1 MGRDCIQRWSWRMAM
16 RRLARGRRPTSSF
29 VFGQRSSVP
38 TRGIV
43 FFLMLSL
50 IKVSAFRPGLVTRQ
64 CRVVKAPYGLVI
76 SPTTPFSATSSTV
89 DFHASTA
96 PLQLTA
102 TYECLFDIQVP
113 EGRCVGLTLPDI
125 PEDHPDALVGDR
137 ILESS
142 STNTNQIHHSV
153 GSHNCNNHE
162 VPHQR
167 HWIYSHLHADEIRY
181 GLQLSRPTQA
191 SFWMGR
197 LALRQALSSSSSPCT
212 AVSTRSILKDS
223 HGRPQLPP
231 GFLGSISH
239 KGRTGVALVAP
250 APVPSGD
257 HSLSSS
263 SSSSTTAVHRPCL
276 GIGVDIE
283 ESKPKRRSIARK
295 VLTPNEQKSLGQL
308 PVRMLRL
315 AQRNRAVGLR
325 R

>member
-1 MGRDCIQRWSWRMAM
+1 MGRDFVQRLSWRKAM
-16 RRLARGRRPTSSF
+16 RHLALGRRLTSSSY
-29 VFGQRSSVP
+29 VVGHRCSVDS
-38 TRGIV
+38 RGIL
-43 FFLMLSL
+43 FFLMLFSL
-50 IKVSAFRPGLVTRQ
+50 NVSAFRPGLVTRQ
-64 CRVVKAPYGLVI
+64 CRNIKAPFGLVI
-76 SPTTPFSATSSTV
+76 SSTTPFSATSSTA
-89 DFHASTA
+89 DLYASTA

-113 EGRCVGLTLPDI
+113 EGRCVGLTLPDL
-125 PEDHPDALVGDR
+125 PDDHPDALVGDR

-142 STNTNQIHHSV
+142 GSSSSSSTN
-153 GSHNCNNHE
+153 GSIYYSHE
-162 VPHQR
+162 EPQQR

-197 LALRQALSSSSSPCT
+197 LALRKALSSSSTPCT

-231 GFLGSISH
+231 GYLGSISH

-250 APVPSGD
+250 APAPSGEY
-257 HSLSSS
+257 SLSSS
-263 SSSSTTAVHRPCL
+263 SPSTALHRPCL

-295 VLTPNEQKSLGQL
+295 VLTPNEQRNLGQL
-308 PVRMLRL
+308 PVRIAASRTKDT
-315 AQRNRAVGLR
+315 
-325 R
+325 